1 MELIVTIFTVFIIV
15 STFELKYGYKV
26 TMKMYILIGMF
37 SNLFA
42 VLLSDNQG
50 NGRFQIFTGLF
61 ASLFII
67 KI

>member
-42 VLLSDNQG
+42 VLLSDN
-50 NGRFQIFTGLF
+50 
-61 ASLFII
+61 
-67 KI
+67 